1 MKVWDACAAP
11 GGKTSLILEMNPSI
25 SLVASDISEERV
37 SKMSDLVE
45 RQKLDSVH
53 FNVMDAANTTY
64 NQEFDRIL
72 LDVPCS
78 NFGVLSRRPEVVYRT
93 TLESLEALSN
103 MQFEILQGASKA
115 LKKNGLLVYATC
127 SQERVET
134 TGVLKRF
141 LAANPDF
148 ALEGKSICTG
158 GIKGMDHFFAQALVR
173 Q

>member
-1 MKVWDACAAP
+1 MPVLP

-53 FNVMDAANTTY
+53 FNVMDAVNTTY

-78 NFGVLSRRPEVVYRT
+78 NFGVLSRRPSGLPNHFRIV
-93 TLESLEALSN
+93 EALSN
-103 MQFEILQGASKA
+103 MQI
-115 LKKNGLLVYATC
+115 
-127 SQERVET
+127 
-134 TGVLKRF
+134 
-141 LAANPDF
+141 
-148 ALEGKSICTG
+148 
-158 GIKGMDHFFAQALVR
+158 
-173 Q
+173 